1 VDPVRHVLVV
11 GCGSIGSR
19 HVGNLVNS
27 FDVEVSVCDV
37 DERQATALSDEYGV
51 TSTTDL
57 EEALAASPDAVLVCT
72 PPTSHVDIAR
82 KSLDAGTHVFVEK
95 PLAADSERAAELV
108 EHVRGTDRVGL
119 VGCNMR
125 FHPPVAQITDWLSA
139 GEIGRIEYVRLRYG
153 NYLPNWRPD
162 DYTESYST
170 DPERGGGIILDAI
183 HELDLAS
190 WWLERPGTVTSVTG
204 TYSDLALDVEDTA
217 EILIESEDE
226 RAMASVHL
234 DYLRPVRART
244 YELIGTDGMIRW
256 DAEGKDPEESS
267 LWLYDTGTN
276 ERETE
281 TYTSTFEEMYVA
293 ELDHFFSCIEGEA
306 EPAVNFADGRRLVGL
321 AEQIRAAAADGRS
334 RPVTRTR
341 E

>member
-1 VDPVRHVLVV
+1 MRHVLVV

-19 HVGNLVNS
+19 HVGNLVES

-37 DERQATALSDEYGV
+37 DERQVAALSDEYGV

-57 EEALAASPDAVLVCT
+57 DEALDAAPDAVLVCT

-82 KSLDAGTHVFVEK
+82 KAIDAGAHVFVEK
-95 PLAADSERAAELV
+95 PVAADSERAAELA
-108 EHVRGTDRVGL
+108 ERVREADRVGL

-125 FHPPVAQITDWLSA
+125 FHPPVARITDWLTA
-139 GEIGRIEYVRLRYG
+139 GEIGRLEYARLRYG

-170 DPERGGGIILDAI
+170 DPEQGGGIVLDAI

-190 WWLERPGTVTSVTG
+190 WWLGRPGTVTSATG

-217 EILIESEDE
+217 EILIEREDE
-226 RAMASVHL
+226 TAMASVHL

-244 YELIGTDGMIRW
+244 YELIGTEGMIRW
-256 DAEGKDPEESS
+256 DAEGKNPEESTV
-267 LWLYDTGTN
+267 WLYDTETN
-276 ERETE
+276 QRETE
-281 TYTSTFEEMYVA
+281 TYASTFEEMYVA
-293 ELDHFFSCIEGEA
+293 ELDHFFSCIDGEA
-306 EPAVNFADGRRLVGL
+306 EPVVDIADGQRLVEL
-321 AEQIRAAAADGRS
+321 AEQIRAAAADGR
-334 RPVTRTR
+334 TRTVMRAR